1 MLLRLTLICCFS
13 GRAALQKRIMALL
26 RQLDSQTA
34 GNFQVLSNLVNFY
47 AFWIQ
52 AKNWI
57 TIPSLMSN
65 SNFVSFHSQAWE
77 STYTKWQK
85 LTFDLVNFGKDD
97 SPSIDVQKYLRRR
110 SHAKITTDNLQVYL
124 YTFNFL
130 ATIRDQDRIYPFN
143 INTISSRLLVVIL
156 KNIKGLLIDP
166 IPNSV
171 IYIIRIV
178 RQTVRRITT
187 EILGVRGSTAIYE
200 LCRYIN
206 EHRFQWLELTSCCW

>member
-1 MLLRLTLICCFS
+1 
-13 GRAALQKRIMALL
+13 
-26 RQLDSQTA
+26 
-34 GNFQVLSNLVNFY
+34 
-47 AFWIQ
+47 
-52 AKNWI
+52 
-57 TIPSLMSN
+57 MSN

-110 SHAKITTDNLQVYL
+110 SHAKITTDNLQVHL

-143 INTISSRLLVVIL
+143 IKQTFGCNSEKYKGIVNRSNT
-156 KNIKGLLIDP
+156 K
-166 IPNSV
+166 SV

-187 EILGVRGSTAIYE
+187 ETLRVKGSTSIYE

-206 EHRFQWLELTSCCW
+206 EHRFQ

>member
-1 MLLRLTLICCFS
+1 
-13 GRAALQKRIMALL
+13 
-26 RQLDSQTA
+26 
-34 GNFQVLSNLVNFY
+34 
-47 AFWIQ
+47 
-52 AKNWI
+52 
-57 TIPSLMSN
+57 MSN

-110 SHAKITTDNLQVYL
+110 SHAKITTDNLQVHL

-187 EILGVRGSTAIYE
+187 EILVVKGSTAIYE

-206 EHRFQWLELTSCCW
+206 EHRFQ

>member
-110 SHAKITTDNLQVYL
+110 SHAKITTDNLQVHL

-143 INTISSRLLVVIL
+143 IKQTFGCNSEKYKGIVNRSNTKFCDIHYKDCKADSKENYYWDL
-156 KNIKGLLIDP
+156 KSERV
-166 IPNSV
+166 NSNLW
-171 IYIIRIV
+171 IV
-178 RQTVRRITT
+178 
-187 EILGVRGSTAIYE
+187 
-200 LCRYIN
+200 
-206 EHRFQWLELTSCCW
+206 

>member
-1 MLLRLTLICCFS
+1 MFFRKSSTAKTDHGFITATWQPNCREFS
-13 GRAALQKRIMALL
+13 GTV
-26 RQLDSQTA
+26 QLGEFLCPLNS
-34 GNFQVLSNLVNFY
+34 G
-47 AFWIQ
+47 
-52 AKNWI
+52 KNWI

-110 SHAKITTDNLQVYL
+110 SHAKITTDNLQVHL

-143 INTISSRLLVVIL
+143 IKQTFGCNSEKYKGIVNRSNTKFCDIHYKDCKSDSNENYYWDLGSERVDSNLW
-156 KNIKGLLIDP
+156 
-166 IPNSV
+166 
-171 IYIIRIV
+171 IV
-178 RQTVRRITT
+178 
-187 EILGVRGSTAIYE
+187 
-200 LCRYIN
+200 
-206 EHRFQWLELTSCCW
+206 

>member
-1 MLLRLTLICCFS
+1 
-13 GRAALQKRIMALL
+13 MALL

-34 GNFQVLSNLVNFY
+34 GNFQVLFNLVNFY
-47 AFWIQ
+47 ALWIQ

-110 SHAKITTDNLQVYL
+110 SHAKITTDNLQVHL

-166 IPNSV
+166 IPNSLNQL
-171 IYIIRIV
+171 Y
-178 RQTVRRITT
+178 
-187 EILGVRGSTAIYE
+187 
-200 LCRYIN
+200 
-206 EHRFQWLELTSCCW
+206 

>member
-1 MLLRLTLICCFS
+1 MASRWKVRWGHNLWWTKAVFFVTMTELNLLFFRKSSTAKTDHGFITTTWQPNCREFS
-13 GRAALQKRIMALL
+13 GTV
-26 RQLDSQTA
+26 QLGEFLCPLNS
-34 GNFQVLSNLVNFY
+34 G
-47 AFWIQ
+47 
-52 AKNWI
+52 KNWI

-110 SHAKITTDNLQVYL
+110 SHAKITTDNLQVHL

-166 IPNSV
+166 IPNSLNQL
-171 IYIIRIV
+171 Y
-178 RQTVRRITT
+178 
-187 EILGVRGSTAIYE
+187 
-200 LCRYIN
+200 
-206 EHRFQWLELTSCCW
+206 